1 MPCFRFKSSKGYDL
15 PQVNPQQNG
24 NRERPIERIKSF
36 PQTQNA
42 IPEQPQSS
50 RDDRPR
56 PNLTTIMV
64 NGVKDEPMTTTVR
77 SPEDDKPPMLPLAV
91 SPQITAKAKHH
102 VKKAP
107 AATTKKLAPQ
117 PIRNDLKVEEQKVE
131 ERKIEERKLD
141 ERKLEERKVAERKV
155 TEVTESK
162 KNSTETKS
170 ELPREM
176 QSRTDELMEM
186 RKTSESAAQRQSG
199 TSDTPMNGDRSSSS
213 TTCTETPSI
222 GRKHSIK
229 SSEGGKPKP
238 RKRSGVDGGKFELKD
253 VQIETYPKD
262 KVTLDALKDAVM
274 ANDFLKNIMDTERLD
289 LIVNCMIPSSSKEGT
304 FIITEGDIG
313 FYLYISAEG
322 KYEVLRDGKWVSS
335 FGPGVVFGELAILYK
350 AKRFASIRATSNVKY
365 WMLDRKVFQ
374 KIMIETGRKEQDDN
388 MRFLSSVSI
397 FRDISKP
404 ILYKI
409 SDLLR
414 REFYKTGSYI
424 IKQGERGDK
433 FYIIRGGTVTVT
445 KKDADGRSIKVGIL
459 KRGDYFGE
467 KALLTEERRLAS
479 IIANDPGTE
488 CLALDKASFL
498 SFIGPVESLQK
509 SSQVAEPIIPQT
521 AVVKSEYSHI
531 ALEELELVGTLGV
544 GGFGRVELV
553 QYRNKETFA
562 LKYLKKIDMVQQQ
575 QQEHVYNEKN
585 IMAQCNCEF
594 IIKLYATFKDNK
606 YLYFLMEPCLGGD
619 LWGLLQKHRRFDE
632 KISRFF
638 TACVVAAF
646 EYLHTR
652 NIVYRDLKPENL
664 MLDAKGYVKLIDFGF
679 AKTIGHSQKTWTFA
693 GTPEYVAPEIIL
705 NKGHDRAVDYWAL
718 GIFIH
723 ELLVGKPP
731 FRGKDHLKTYTLI
744 LRGIESVDMP
754 SRIPKKAQ
762 DLIKRLCR
770 QIPAARLG
778 YQKQG
783 IAEIKTHTWFTK
795 FEWEKLKNKTLTAP
809 LVQTVKHPTDLSN
822 FDDCPSD
829 RDEPQDETSG
839 WDRDF

>member
-1 MPCFRFKSSKGYDL
+1 MPCFFRFKSSKGYDL
-15 PQVNPQQNG
+15 PQVNSQA
-24 NRERPIERIKSF
+24 S
-36 PQTQNA
+36 A
-42 IPEQPQSS
+42 S
-50 RDDRPR
+50 RDDHKRNN
-56 PNLTTIMV
+56 NLTTIMV
-64 NGVKDEPMTTTVR
+64 NGVKSDPEITI
-77 SPEDDKPPMLPLAV
+77 SPKSPDDDKPPMPPLAV
-91 SPQITAKAKHH
+91 SPQIVTKVKHH
-102 VKKAP
+102 HGKKP
-107 AATTKKLAPQ
+107 VTSSKKLAPPTPRANELLVEDSRGPELPLPTQ
-117 PIRNDLKVEEQKVE
+117 KLKDTNEKSKTPVET
-131 ERKIEERKLD
+131 KIEPPPSD
-141 ERKLEERKVAERKV
+141 FP
-155 TEVTESK
+155 EVD
-162 KNSTETKS
+162 
-170 ELPREM
+170 L
-176 QSRTDELMEM
+176 
-186 RKTSESAAQRQSG
+186 RKTPELSQKQSVSSE
-199 TSDTPMNGDRSSSS
+199 TPINGDRSSTS
-213 TTCTETPSI
+213 TTCTETPSVE
-222 GRKHSIK
+222 RKHSGK
-229 SSEGGKPKP
+229 SSDGMKPKA

-253 VQIETYPKD
+253 VKIETYPKD
-262 KVTLDALKDAVM
+262 EKTLDSLREAVM
-274 ANDFLKNIMDTERLD
+274 ANDFLKNITDVERLNM
-289 LIVNCMIPSSSKEGT
+289 IVNCMVPGSSKEGT

-313 FYLYISAEG
+313 FYLYISGEG
-322 KYEVLRDGKWVSS
+322 SYEVLRSGKLVSA

-350 AKRFASIRATSNVKY
+350 AKRFASIRASTDVKY
-365 WMLDRKVFQ
+365 WMLDRQVFQ

-388 MRFLSSVSI
+388 IRFLSSVSI

-409 SDLLR
+409 ADLLR

-424 IKQGERGDK
+424 IKQGERGDT

-445 KKDADGRSIKVGIL
+445 KKDTEGRSVKVGIL
-459 KRGDYFGE
+459 KRGEYFGE

-498 SFIGPVESLQK
+498 SFIGPVETLQQ
-509 SSQVAEPIIPQT
+509 SSQVSEPIIPPT
-521 AVVKSEYSHI
+521 SVVQSEYSHI

-553 QYRNKETFA
+553 QYRNKESFA

-632 KISRFF
+632 KISKFF

-679 AKTIGHSQKTWTFA
+679 AKVIGHTQKTWTFA

-770 QIPAARLG
+770 QIPAGRLG

-783 IAEIKTHTWFTK
+783 IADIKNHNWFTK
-795 FEWEKLKNKTLTAP
+795 FEWEKLKNKAMVAP
-809 LVQTVKHPTDLSN
+809 LVQSVKGSTDLSN

>member
-1 MPCFRFKSSKGYDL
+1 MPCFFRFNSSKGYDL
-15 PQVNPQQNG
+15 PQVNSQQNG
-24 NRERPIERIKSF
+24 KRDRPIERIKSF
-36 PQTQNA
+36 QPPQNA
-42 IPEQPQSS
+42 ISTLEQPQSS
-50 RDDRPR
+50 TSRDDHNRH
-56 PNLTTIMV
+56 NLTTIMV
-64 NGVKDEPMTTTVR
+64 NGMKSEPDVATPK
-77 SPEDDKPPMLPLAV
+77 SPEDDKPPMPPLAV
-91 SPQITAKAKHH
+91 SPQISAKTKYPG
-102 VKKAP
+102 KKS
-107 AATTKKLAPQ
+107 AASTKKPAPM
-117 PIRNDLKVEEQKVE
+117 PSRGNELKVPETTGTSLNV
-131 ERKIEERKLD
+131 D
-141 ERKLEERKVAERKV
+141 ERKVNY
-155 TEVTESK
+155 VTESE
-162 KNSTETKS
+162 KNTVETKS
-170 ELPREM
+170 ETSGGRDI
-176 QSRTDELMEM
+176 RTNDQEAM
-186 RKTSESAAQRQSG
+186 RKTPESTLSQSVTSEI
-199 TSDTPMNGDRSSSS
+199 PMNGDRSSSS
-213 TTCTETPSI
+213 TYTETPSV

-229 SSEGGKPKP
+229 SNDGMKPKA
-238 RKRSGVDGGKFELKD
+238 RKRSGVDGGKLELKD

-262 KVTLDALKDAVM
+262 KKTLDTLKDAVM
-274 ANDFLKNIMDTERLD
+274 ANDFLKNIMDAERLD
-289 LIVNCMIPSSSKEGT
+289 LIVNCMMPGSSKAAT

-313 FYLYISAEG
+313 FYLYISDEG
-322 KYEVLRDGKWVSS
+322 SYEVLRDGKWVSS

-350 AKRFASIRATSNVKY
+350 AKRLASIRATSDVQY
-365 WMLDRKVFQ
+365 WMLDRQVFQ

-433 FYIIRGGTVTVT
+433 FYIIRGGTVTVK
-445 KKDADGRSIKVGIL
+445 KKDNEGRSVTVGVL

-498 SFIGPVESLQK
+498 SFIGPVESLKQ
-509 SSQVAEPIIPQT
+509 SSQATEAIIPPT
-521 AVVKSEYSHI
+521 TVVKSEFSHV
-531 ALEELELVGTLGV
+531 ALDELELVGTLGV

-553 QYRNKETFA
+553 QYRNRETFA

-679 AKTIGHSQKTWTFA
+679 AKIIGHAQKTWTFA

-731 FRGKDHLKTYTLI
+731 FRGKGHLKTYTLI

-783 IAEIKTHTWFTK
+783 IADIKTHTWFNK
-795 FEWEKLKNKTLTAP
+795 FEWDKLKNKTMVAP
-809 LVQTVKHPTDLSN
+809 LIQPVRSLTDLSN
-822 FDDCPSD
+822 FDECPSD

>member
-1 MPCFRFKSSKGYDL
+1 MPCFFRFKSSKGYDL

-24 NRERPIERIKSF
+24 NREKPIERIKSF
-36 PQTQNA
+36 LPSQNP
-42 IPEQPQSS
+42 ILPPEQPQASSS
-50 RDDRPR
+50 RDDRNR
-56 PNLTTIMV
+56 HNLTTIMV
-64 NGVKDEPMTTTVR
+64 NGVTAERDEAKR
-77 SPEDDKPPMLPLAV
+77 SPEEDKPPMPPLAV
-91 SPQITAKAKHH
+91 SPQITAKTKHPKRPVTSIKKHAPTPPRNELRVEDSGVKVGGEAPERH
-102 VKKAP
+102 VVSLQVSDATQSEGSVAESKSEAP
-107 AATTKKLAPQ
+107 A
-117 PIRNDLKVEEQKVE
+117 
-131 ERKIEERKLD
+131 
-141 ERKLEERKVAERKV
+141 
-155 TEVTESK
+155 
-162 KNSTETKS
+162 
-170 ELPREM
+170 
-176 QSRTDELMEM
+176 
-186 RKTSESAAQRQSG
+186 G
-199 TSDTPMNGDRSSSS
+199 TPEIPMNGDRSSTS
-213 TTCTETPSI
+213 TTGTEGQST
-222 GRKHSIK
+222 GRKSSQK
-229 SSEGGKPKP
+229 SSEGVKPKAK
-238 RKRSGVDGGKFELKD
+238 KRSGVDGGKFELKD
-253 VQIETYPKD
+253 VQIEPYPKD
-262 KVTLDALKDAVM
+262 QKTLDTLKEAVM

-289 LIVNCMIPSSSKEGT
+289 LIVNCMVPGSSKEGT

-313 FYLYISAEG
+313 FYLYISGEG
-322 KYEVLRDGKWVSS
+322 AYEVLKGGKAISS
-335 FGPGVVFGELAILYK
+335 FGTGVVFGELAILYK
-350 AKRFASIRATSNVKY
+350 AKRFASIRATTDVQY
-365 WMLDRKVFQ
+365 WMLDRQVFQ

-397 FRDISKP
+397 FRDTSKP
-404 ILYKI
+404 ILHKI

-424 IKQGERGDK
+424 IQQGERGDK

-445 KKDADGRSIKVGIL
+445 KRDAEGRSVKVGVL

-488 CLALDKASFL
+488 CLALDKDSFL
-498 SFIGPVESLQK
+498 NYIGPVESLQK
-509 SSQVAEPIIPQT
+509 TSQVTEPIIPAT
-521 AVVKSEYSHI
+521 TVVKTEFSHI
-531 ALEELELVGTLGV
+531 RLDELELVGTLGV

-553 QYRNKETFA
+553 QYRNKESFA

-594 IIKLYATFKDNK
+594 IIKLFATFKDNK

-619 LWGLLQKHRRFDE
+619 IWGLLQKHRRFDE
-632 KISRFF
+632 KVSRFF

-664 MLDAKGYVKLIDFGF
+664 MLDSKGYVKLIDFGF
-679 AKTIGHSQKTWTFA
+679 AKILGHAQKTWTFA

-731 FRGKDHLKTYTLI
+731 FRAKDHLKTYTLI
-744 LRGIESVDMP
+744 LRGIESVDM
-754 SRIPKKAQ
+754 SSHIPKKAQ
-762 DLIKRLCR
+762 DVIKKLCR
-770 QIPAARLG
+770 QMPLARLG

-783 IAEIKTHTWFTK
+783 IADIKSHAWFAK
-795 FEWEKLKNKTLTAP
+795 FDWEKLRNKAMVAP
-809 LVQTVKHPTDLSN
+809 LIQPVRNVTDLTN